1 MLLRNGLFF
10 ADGHFWENLCVRL
23 ETGRVTAMGEGL
35 APLAGE
41 DTIDLQGDFVLP
53 GFVDAHIHA
62 FRGHDT
68 MQGEDAIRQMA
79 RELYQEGVA
88 AFLPTTMSASVEDT
102 RRVIAAVRR
111 VMDTPEQ
118 RAARVLGAH
127 MEAPFLSPEKAG
139 AQRKEFFL
147 HPNWEAFLDLTGG
160 DIQAVRVITMAPEL
174 PGAEDFIRKAAEN
187 GIRVSIGHTAA
198 TDEQVHRAADWGAT
212 RVTHTYNAQTP
223 FTHRAP
229 GVPGAALTDDRLF
242 AEFIGDGVHLH
253 DDAVKV
259 LLRCKGGG
267 QSRCDYGQHG
277 SSGFAGRRIRLRRAG
292 SHGARTRGAFAR
304 RHAGR
309 FGAADAAGVTEPD
322 GALRADTGSGC
333 AHLHGESRA
342 VDWRGRCRGD
352 LRSARVRPSRGG
364 GRISLGRES
373 LGKGTFGVWHNSRS
387 SRS

>member
-1 MLLRNGLFF
+1 MRGALTVLLRNGLFF
-10 ADGHFWENLCVRL
+10 ADGHFWEKLCVRL

-198 TDEQVHRAADWGAT
+198 TDEQVHQAADWGAT
-212 RVTHTYNAQTP
+212 RVTHTYNAQMS

-259 LLRCKGGG
+259 LLRCKGADKAVAITDSMEAAGLPDGEYALGG
-267 QSRCDYGQHG
+267 QAVTVHGHEARLHDGTLAGSVLLMRQAFQNLLLRYGQ
-277 SSGFAGRRIRLRRAG
+277 
-292 SHGARTRGAFAR
+292 TPE
-304 RHAGR
+304 
-309 FGAADAAGVTEPD
+309 DAARICTENPARSIGAEGVGVICV
-322 GALRADTGSGC
+322 GA
-333 AHLHGESRA
+333 
-342 VDWRGRCRGD
+342 
-352 LRSARVRPSRGG
+352 SAPLTRWGKDFAWKG
-364 GRISLGRES
+364 ILG
-373 LGKGTFGVWHNSRS
+373 
-387 SRS
+387 